1 LNRYESL
8 KARQPLRAFSHQQ
21 LLKPALNALCAIIWA
36 QSNLLG
42 RDRRETEAMKIL
54 MVAAAMLALIA
65 TPAQAQVNGKRHQ
78 GDEKKTEQPE
88 KRIDEK
94 AYKAALDRIPE
105 PKEKYDPWGV
115 ARPAE
120 AAKKSKQTP

>member
-1 LNRYESL
+1 
-8 KARQPLRAFSHQQ
+8 LRAFGHQH
-21 LLKPALNALCAIIWA
+21 LLKPTLNVLFAIIWA
-36 QSNLLG
+36 QSNLWS

-65 TPAQAQVNGKRHQ
+65 MPAHAQVNGKRHR
-78 GDEKKTEQPE
+78 GDEKKTDQPE
-88 KRIDEK
+88 KKIDEK
-94 AYKAALDRIPE
+94 AYKAALERIPE

-120 AAKKSKQTP
+120 PARKPKQTP